1 MQKYRIFG
9 MHIGILFEITKTEE
23 RRNETFVQKD
33 GVAVFG
39 VKIAG
44 KS

>member
-1 MQKYRIFG
+1 MQKYRIIG
-9 MHIGILFEITKTEE
+9 IHIGILSEITKMKK